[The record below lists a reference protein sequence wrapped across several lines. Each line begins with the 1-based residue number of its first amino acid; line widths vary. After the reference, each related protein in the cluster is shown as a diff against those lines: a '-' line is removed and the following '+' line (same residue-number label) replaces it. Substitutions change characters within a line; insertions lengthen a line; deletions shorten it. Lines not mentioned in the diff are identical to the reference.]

1 MHKDTTLLS
10 HLRLQYVSFVDVND
24 APTNIEISKDSS
36 LEENSVEDVFISHVI
51 VIDED
56 KNTKPSCKLLDSN
69 EDRVKLNSLTLL
81 VGANSTDYE
90 SLDSSK
96 SLKINISCED
106 QYGIAIN
113 MLLVIPIKGKV
124 RYPSQSTL

>member
-1 MHKDTTLLS
+1 MLS

-36 LEENSVEDVFISHVI
+36 FKENSVEDVFISNVI

-81 VGANSTDYE
+81 VGVHSTDYE

-106 QYGIAIN
+106 QYGMAIN
-113 MLLVIPIKGKV
+113 KLLVIPIKGKV
-124 RYPSQSTL
+124 GYPSQSTL